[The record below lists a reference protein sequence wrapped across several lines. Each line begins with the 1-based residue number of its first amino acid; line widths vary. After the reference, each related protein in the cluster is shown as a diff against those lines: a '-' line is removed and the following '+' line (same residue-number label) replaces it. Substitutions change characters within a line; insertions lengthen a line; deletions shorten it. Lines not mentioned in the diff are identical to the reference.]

1 MVTLRNV
8 RRDCMSF
15 EIRAD
20 VKMKKRLAKSKAA
33 SRERERERKGAEDK
47 HCGRVDRTNPTSLI
61 FHQNTQKNIAQA

>member
-8 RRDCMSF
+8 RRDRMSF

-33 SRERERERKGAEDK
+33 SREREKG
-47 HCGRVDRTNPTSLI
+47 GRG
-61 FHQNTQKNIAQA
+61 

>member
-15 EIRAD
+15 EIRAH
-20 VKMKKRLAKSKAA
+20 VKMKKRLAKFKAA
-33 SRERERERKGAEDK
+33 SRGERKGAEDK

>member
-8 RRDCMSF
+8 RRDYMSF

-33 SRERERERKGAEDK
+33 SLERERKGAEDK